1 MQEIQRTINS
11 VRPALSHLQTAETQ
25 RTWQQWLTANKPAV
39 IAAVCIFSLLAVS
52 ILLASRYQFAAPLA
66 ISGNPKIPDGSP
78 ATAQTADPTA
88 APFAQLTL
96 EQAQQTARDELGR
109 FVEQQLQLEERFN
122 LGDWSTASMEGATDT
137 ALLGDE
143 YFQTQDYLNALA
155 NYQQAADQ
163 IEQTIQLGQTKLA
176 QAIDA
181 ATSAI
186 NESDPATAARA
197 LAEARQIAPT
207 ESKIQ
212 ALQRRLDVLPE
223 IVILL
228 RQGMNLGLQEQY
240 AEALSKYAEIAALDP
255 LTASLDARITEA
267 KAGRQAQQLR
277 QWLSDGF
284 SHLDAS
290 NFISAREAFN
300 KVTAVAPDNSAAL
313 GGLEQVAQLY
323 DVALIRQASADAL
336 EAMEDGTWDQAINA
350 YQRVLDLDPNLRLG
364 RAGIAN
370 AQEHKRINAVMSAV
384 LAQPQRLSDP
394 RLFNDAERAL
404 AEAEALDSKPA
415 AFADAIEGVEILL
428 QQYREPVAVSF
439 ISDNAIDVNLSNVG
453 NLGRF
458 TQRTL
463 TLRPG
468 TYTLRGSKNGC
479 RDIYA
484 NISVLPN
491 MPPVEIF
498 CTELLR

>member
-1 MQEIQRTINS
+1 MQETHRTINS
-11 VRPALSHLQTAETQ
+11 VRPTLSHLQTAETQ

-52 ILLASRYQFAAPLA
+52 ILLASRYQFAAPIA
-66 ISGNPKIPDGSP
+66 MTDGPQTSSGLPAADKATAP
-78 ATAQTADPTA
+78 AT

-122 LGDWSTASMEGATDT
+122 LGDWSAASMEGATDT

-176 QAIDA
+176 QAFDA

-186 NESDPATAARA
+186 NELDPATAVRA

-228 RQGMNLGLQEQY
+228 RQGLNLGLQEQY
-240 AEALSKYAEIAALDP
+240 AEALLKYAEIAALDP

-267 KAGRQAQQLR
+267 KAGRQAQQLQ

-290 NFISAREAFN
+290 NFVSARNAFN
-300 KVTAVAPDNSAAL
+300 KVAAVAPDNSAAL

-336 EAMEDGTWDQAINA
+336 EAMKDGTWDQAINA

-404 AEAEALDSKPA
+404 GRAQDLDSKPA

-439 ISDNAIDVNLSNVG
+439 VSDNTIEVNLSNVG

-468 TYTLRGSKNGC
+468 TYTLRGSKIGC

-484 NISVLPN
+484 NITVLPN
-491 MPPVEIF
+491 LPPVEIF
-498 CTELLR
+498 CTEPLR

>member
-1 MQEIQRTINS
+1 MQEIQRPINT
-11 VRPALSHLQTAETQ
+11 VRPALSHLQATETQ
-25 RTWQQWLTANKPAV
+25 RGWQQWLTANKPAV
-39 IAAVCIFSLLAVS
+39 IAAVCIFSLLA
-52 ILLASRYQFAAPLA
+52 IAIPLASRYQLAAPLA
-66 ISGNPKIPDGSP
+66 TTDNPQIPSNSP
-78 ATAQTADPTA
+78 APDQTTVPAT

-109 FVEQQLQLEERFN
+109 FVEQQLQLEQRFN

-186 NESDPATAARA
+186 DGLNPAKASSA
-197 LAEARQIAPT
+197 LNEARKIAPSEAT
-207 ESKIQ
+207 VE

-228 RQGMNLGLQEQY
+228 RQALNLGLQEQY
-240 AEALSKYAEIAALDP
+240 AEALSNYAEIGDLDP
-255 LTASLDARITEA
+255 LTASLNVRVAEAEAR
-267 KAGRQAQQLR
+267 RQAQQLR

-284 SHLDAS
+284 SRLDAS
-290 NFISAREAFN
+290 DFTSARSAFN
-300 KVTAVAPDNSAAL
+300 KVIAIEPDNSAAL

-323 DVALIRQASADAL
+323 DVALIRQAWSDAT
-336 EAMEDGTWDQAINA
+336 EAMEEGTWDQAINA
-350 YQRVLDLDPNLRLG
+350 YQRILDLDPNLRIG
-364 RAGIAN
+364 RAGIAS
-370 AQEHKRINAVMSAV
+370 AQEHKRINALMNAV

-404 AEAEALDSKPA
+404 GKAQALDAKPE
-415 AFADAIEGVEILL
+415 AFDDAIKGVEKLL
-428 QQYREPVAVSF
+428 QQYREPVAVTLV
-439 ISDNAIDVNLSNVG
+439 SDNTIDVNLSNIG
-453 NLGRF
+453 TLGRF

-468 TYTLRGSKNGC
+468 TYTLRGSKIGC

-484 NISVLPN
+484 NITVLPN
-491 MPPVEIF
+491 MPPVEIL
-498 CTELLR
+498 CTEPLR

>member
-1 MQEIQRTINS
+1 M
-11 VRPALSHLQTAETQ
+11 
-25 RTWQQWLTANKPAV
+25 
-39 IAAVCIFSLLAVS
+39 
-52 ILLASRYQFAAPLA
+52 
-66 ISGNPKIPDGSP
+66 
-78 ATAQTADPTA
+78 
-88 APFAQLTL
+88 
-96 EQAQQTARDELGR
+96 
-109 FVEQQLQLEERFN
+109 
-122 LGDWSTASMEGATDT
+122 
-137 ALLGDE
+137 
-143 YFQTQDYLNALA
+143 
-155 NYQQAADQ
+155 
-163 IEQTIQLGQTKLA
+163 
-176 QAIDA
+176 
-181 ATSAI
+181 
-186 NESDPATAARA
+186 
-197 LAEARQIAPT
+197 
-207 ESKIQ
+207 
-212 ALQRRLDVLPE
+212 LPE

-228 RQGMNLGLQEQY
+228 RQGLNLGLQEQY
-240 AEALSKYAEIAALDP
+240 PRHCRSTRKLP
-255 LTASLDARITEA
+255 LWIRLRHLLMRVQLKPKLQAGTA
-267 KAGRQAQQLR
+267 LR

-300 KVTAVAPDNSAAL
+300 KVTAVAPNNSAAL

-404 AEAEALDSKPA
+404 AKAEALDSKPA

-468 TYTLRGSKNGC
+468 TYTLRGSKNGA
-479 RDIYA
+479 DIYA